1 MVYLHAIFGNMESS
15 AVFTQQFDIQS
26 HHIGPD
32 FEVSLQYLLGCMQT
46 TADLHV
52 DSHRLGWK
60 DLHAK
65 GCFWAIYR
73 MGLRI
78 NRLPRKYDHITV
90 RTWANP
96 PQGIFQPRSFEVVDQ
111 QGDVYLYAQ
120 SLWIILDDKT
130 FQPITIESVM
140 DTDVVSLLGGDH
152 SFPIPLKVPLAKG
165 ETVFPAVTR
174 NVLYSDIDTNL
185 HVNNT
190 VYARW
195 VLDSIPAEFLQS
207 HRLSEMILNYVQQA
221 HLGDTYD
228 VAMTSMSEGRIATTI
243 SRHGGD
249 GADFCKIVT
258 RWEER
263 KPEC

>member
-96 PQGIFQPRSFEVVDQ
+96 PQGIFQPRSFEVVNQ

-120 SLWIILDDKT
+120 SLWIILDDKS

>member
-1 MVYLHAIFGNMESS
+1 MESS

-96 PQGIFQPRSFEVVDQ
+96 PQGIFQPRSFEVVNQ

-120 SLWIILDDKT
+120 SLWIILDDKS

>member
-1 MVYLHAIFGNMESS
+1 MESS

-120 SLWIILDDKT
+120 SLWIILDDKS

>member
-1 MVYLHAIFGNMESS
+1 MVYLHAIFGNMEST

-165 ETVFPAVTR
+165 ETLFPAVTR

-195 VLDSIPAEFLQS
+195 VLDSIPADFLQS